1 MRERERCGGAY
12 GGVYLGEAAHIHVP
26 EHVAALEGH
35 AEQVGHVRA
44 QRLHGG
50 RAERHVGQRDV
61 VQGHGHREEL
71 REVAKRYGMVTLRDS
86 GMQGIFN
93 GLTTADEVIR
103 ETILDA

>member
-1 MRERERCGGAY
+1 M
-12 GGVYLGEAAHIHVP
+12 YLGEAAHVHVP

-50 RAERHVGQRDV
+50 RAEGHVGQRDV

-71 REVAKRYGMVTLRDS
+71 REVAVVEAGHAVQ
-86 GMQGIFN
+86 MQR
-93 GLTTADEVIR
+93 LQAHQMA
-103 ETILDA
+103 LQ